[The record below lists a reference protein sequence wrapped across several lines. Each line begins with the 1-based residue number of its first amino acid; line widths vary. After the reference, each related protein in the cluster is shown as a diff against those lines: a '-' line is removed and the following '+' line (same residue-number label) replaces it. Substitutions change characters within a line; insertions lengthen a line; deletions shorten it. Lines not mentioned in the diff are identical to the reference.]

1 MAGESEQYDERD
13 DEVTNENF
21 VQLRD
26 AYKELKREAKELRAF
41 KESAEPKLRASV
53 LRDAGFDPESPRAS
67 ALLKLHEGELEVEAL
82 KQTASEYGL
91 EPGEGEGGQTPKPE
105 LSDEERQAIQ
115 SSDRGQQLAAHA
127 APVESPQT
135 LDARIAEAEKKAEET
150 GNWNEFNQLQAQA
163 SLARH

>member
-1 MAGESEQYDERD
+1 MAGESEQHEQHGDESGPIKEIRD
-13 DEVTNENF
+13 
-21 VQLRD
+21 QLKSEQKARKE
-26 AYKELKREAKELRAF
+26 AEARLEKIEPVYK
-41 KESAEPKLRASV
+41 ASV

-82 KQTASEYGL
+82 KATASEYGL